1 MGHDPRLNNIFLPP
15 GLSHICDSYS
25 LDNKE
30 YFFDRSPRNF
40 DAILGLYRNGKLHLP
55 AGVCVQDFCEE
66 LEYWGLDDLHMEPCC
81 QHTYYRARW
90 LLPAAEEEGDK
101 EEDFGDGFCAP
112 TQRQLWNLFENPHH
126 SKAAKVGKNITSSM
140 ASKPRCG

>member
-1 MGHDPRLNNIFLPP
+1 MTFSILYFTSNTKSTKVFNWSI
-15 GLSHICDSYS
+15 LSSN
-25 LDNKE
+25 LQ
-30 YFFDRSPRNF
+30 
-40 DAILGLYRNGKLHLP
+40 
-55 AGVCVQDFCEE
+55 VCVQDFCEE
-66 LEYWGLDDLHMEPCC
+66 LEYWGLNDLHMEPCC

-126 SKAAKVGKNITSSM
+126 SKAAKVRIKYYFLSGL
-140 ASKPRCG
+140 

>member
-1 MGHDPRLNNIFLPP
+1 MSHYIGH
-15 GLSHICDSYS
+15 
-25 LDNKE
+25 KE
-30 YFFDRSPRNF
+30 YKGFQITQLIKPLSS
-40 DAILGLYRNGKLHLP
+40 IVQ
-55 AGVCVQDFCEE
+55 VCVQDFCEE
-66 LEYWGLDDLHMEPCC
+66 LEYWGLNDLHMEPCC

-126 SKAAKVGKNITSSM
+126 SKAAKVRIKYYFLYGL
-140 ASKPRCG
+140 

>member
-1 MGHDPRLNNIFLPP
+1 MGQDHRLNNISLPP

-55 AGVCVQDFCEE
+55 AGVSRVKCHQPVIVSSIVQVCVQDFCEE

-90 LLPAAEEEGDK
+90 LLP
-101 EEDFGDGFCAP
+101 
-112 TQRQLWNLFENPHH
+112 RQNTL
-126 SKAAKVGKNITSSM
+126 VQ
-140 ASKPRCG
+140 